1 MFISGI
7 MRKEDEFERIE
18 RIAHQIKRSA
28 AKRFFKDLAELKKSR
43 VQK

>member
-1 MFISGI
+1 MYISGA

-18 RIAHQIKRSA
+18 RIAHQIKRA
-28 AKRFFKDLAELKKSR
+28 TTKRFLRDLEELRKTR